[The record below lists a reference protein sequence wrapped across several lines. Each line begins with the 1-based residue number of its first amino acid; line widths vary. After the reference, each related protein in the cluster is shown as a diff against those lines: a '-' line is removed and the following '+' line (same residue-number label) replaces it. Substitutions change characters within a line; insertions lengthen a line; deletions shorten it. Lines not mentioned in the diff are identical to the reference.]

1 MSPTI
6 STQPLTSAR
15 RSDAISMKGGE
26 KGMASEW
33 EELEKLSKDELIIEL
48 VHWKNLYGIIRVEQ
62 DSECPWP
69 YIEPLSGLSDDGW
82 LKAGQIT
89 TDSWAAKIAK
99 YASSHVVGDEFNPV
113 DLMDYDLDENQAIR
127 ICGELRKKKELV
139 LPSDVEYTGD
149 VE

>member
-1 MSPTI
+1 
-6 STQPLTSAR
+6 
-15 RSDAISMKGGE
+15 
-26 KGMASEW
+26 MASEW

-113 DLMDYDLDENQAIR
+113 DLMDYGLDENQAIR